1 MSSLDQ
7 HFPET
12 QQALTVYSVDQSLS
26 REDRAFSTWKA
37 LLSAKR
43 NMEAMFLVLGK
54 LLKDIRDDKLYEV
67 LDYENFSQ
75 FLNSEELSF
84 SREKAYMVIRVY
96 EYFIEYLGLSEEK
109 VREMSVARL
118 SLMMPALKK
127 IEDKDEALAQVEE
140 FNSLRHNDFVREVK
154 NKTSKDGKPTVYW
167 SEELDKWYIGYHPNT
182 THLHDLGDYESV

>member
-1 MSSLDQ
+1 MSIDKY
-7 HFPET
+7 FPET
-12 QQALTVYSVDQSLS
+12 EQALVVYSVDKSLS
-26 REDRAFSTWKA
+26 KEDRAFSTWKA

-43 NMEAMFLVLGK
+43 NMEAMFLVMGK
-54 LLKDIRDDKLYEV
+54 LLKDIRDDKLFEV

-96 EYFIEYLGLSEEK
+96 EYFIEHLGLPEEK
-109 VREMSVARL
+109 VREMSVSRL

-127 IEDKDEALAQVEE
+127 IANKDEALAQIEE

-154 NKTSKDGKPTVYW
+154 NKSNKNGKPTVYW
-167 SEELDKWYIGYHPNT
+167 SEELDKWYVGYYPEKS
-182 THLHDLGDYESV
+182 HLHDLGEYQEV